1 MKYSIHRITEGED
14 ELILNYRELTPEV
27 ERILQFM
34 NRGQTRLPGRV
45 GGETVLFAPDEVLYI
60 ETVDD
65 KTFAYT
71 KEKVIRLDMTLS
83 GCGRAAEGHF
93 LFPVQQIHDRQHR
106 QGGEA
111 KKPAVQPHRCHDAKR
126 RTHCNFQNLCIGISE
141 AFA

>member
-45 GGETVLFAPDEVLYI
+45 DGETVLFAPDEVLYI

-83 GCGRAAEGHF
+83 GVEERLKDISFFRCSKSMI
-93 LFPVQQIHDRQHR
+93 VNI
-106 QGGEA
+106 A
-111 KKPAVQPHRCHDAKR
+111 KV
-126 RTHCNFQNLCIGISE
+126 
-141 AFA
+141 